1 MSKFEDYLEAV
12 RSVVE
17 GELNE
22 GISKPGYKK
31 NNPAS
36 EKSYSG
42 KQKSLSD
49 ILAKLMKGDA
59 KKITNLYNGGG
70 LRVEGRKLYN
80 AKGMQVGMLSE
91 SLEIN
96 EAAKFSWDDTTLYYS
111 TVKDIDGKIAQSPN
125 AAAAE
130 ALANKSF
137 MKVDKTLLEK
147 LGMTKKQIN
156 TKLSDDASGQYIAK
170 GYFFANG
177 ADIRS
182 FIEEA
187 DNSK

>member
-1 MSKFEDYLEAV
+1 MSKFEEYLEAV

-17 GELNE
+17 GELSE
-22 GISKPGYKK
+22 GISKPGYKM

-36 EKSYSG
+36 GKGYSG
-42 KQKSLSD
+42 KQKSLSQ
-49 ILAKLMKGDA
+49 ILAKLVSGD
-59 KKITNLYNGGG
+59 KDKITKLYNGGG
-70 LRVEGRKLYN
+70 LRVDGNKLYN
-80 AKGMQVGMLSE
+80 FKGQKVGMLSE
-91 SLEIN
+91 SLEIS
-96 EAAKFSWDDTTLYYS
+96 EAVKFSWDDTTLYYS
-111 TVKDIDGKIAQSPN
+111 TVKDIDGKIAQSPDS
-125 AAAAE
+125 AAAE

-147 LGMTKKQIN
+147 LGMTKRQIN

-187 DNSK
+187 DN